1 MASDNTPKNKAT
13 DKKLAIQKAEEA
25 MQSFLG
31 KQLIQEKYQS
41 LKLEAQVEKQKEEIE
56 ELKTTPRGRGRP
68 KKANTDKP
76 TTSLSDY
83 ANLLMKAARLSE
95 EVKLLKDESGNLE
108 LHVKRLIHEKASL
121 NDKIEQLT
129 DDVRKY
135 EELYARAKG
144 VAQALG
150 KAVSILTSEVKNG

>member
-1 MASDNTPKNKAT
+1 MASDNTPKTKAT
-13 DKKLAIQKAEEA
+13 DTKLAIQKAEEA

-56 ELKTTPRGRGRP
+56 ELK
-68 KKANTDKP
+68 D
-76 TTSLSDY
+76 SQ
-83 ANLLMKAARLSE
+83 SE
-95 EVKLLKDESGNLE
+95 SSNLE

-129 DDVRKY
+129 DDLNKY
-135 EELYARAKG
+135 QELYARAKG

>member
-1 MASDNTPKNKAT
+1 MASDNTPKAKAT

-68 KKANTDKP
+68 KKE
-76 TTSLSDY
+76 
-83 ANLLMKAARLSE
+83 LSE
-95 EVKLLKDESGNLE
+95 DAKDSLIKHLNKELLDSQYESGNLE
-108 LHVKRLIHEKASL
+108 LHVKRLINEKASL

-135 EELYARAKG
+135 EELYARAQG

>member
-1 MASDNTPKNKAT
+1 MAADN
-13 DKKLAIQKAEEA
+13 
-25 MQSFLG
+25 
-31 KQLIQEKYQS
+31 
-41 LKLEAQVEKQKEEIE
+41 
-56 ELKTTPRGRGRP
+56 TPRGRGRP
-68 KKANTDKP
+68 KKE
-76 TTSLSDY
+76 
-83 ANLLMKAARLSE
+83 LSE
-95 EVKLLKDESGNLE
+95 EAKDSLIKHLNKELLDSQSESSNLE

-135 EELYARAKG
+135 EELYVRAKG